1 MAMMRVV
8 TGARFGFGRLRRW
21 WLSLV
26 LPLLAI
32 GLALL
37 LGAVVMLISGFSPL
51 DAYSGLFQ
59 GAFGTLPQFAE
70 TLNEATPLLLIGLG
84 IAVAFRAG
92 AFNIGGVGQE
102 YLGALAAVIVG
113 GKFTGL
119 PGWLHLVLA
128 TAAGFVAGGLWA
140 APAALLKIRLG
151 INEVI
156 TSILL
161 NYIAIYFIDYMISGP
176 IHAPGFTAAP
186 TSFPVQQ
193 NATFPIL
200 VQGSDLNA
208 GFFLALLALV
218 VIFVLLR
225 YTTWGYRMRLVGLNR
240 EAARH
245 AGVHVD
251 RVYLLSFF
259 ISGALAGLAGAI
271 EILGYRYQLITGFAP
286 NTGYDA
292 IAVALLGGLS
302 PGGVGLAA
310 LFFGAL
316 ANGASAMEAIAQLP
330 SQLAD
335 IVRTLAILAVL
346 AVSSPV
352 ILDLVRRRQ
361 SGGQETDGSGPSARA
376 TGAGAGGQPPTSG
389 LEPET
394 FVAE

>member
-1 MAMMRVV
+1 M
-8 TGARFGFGRLRRW
+8 
-21 WLSLV
+21 

-102 YLGALAAVIVG
+102 YLGALAAVVVG

-119 PGWLHLVLA
+119 PGWLHLALA

-140 APAALLKIRLG
+140 APAALLKVRFG

-193 NATFPIL
+193 DATFPIL
-200 VQGSDLNA
+200 VRGSDLNA
-208 GFFLALLALV
+208 GFFLALLALL

-292 IAVALLGGLS
+292 IAVALLGGLN

-361 SGGQETDGSGPSARA
+361 SGGKETDGSDPSVKA
-376 TGAGAGGQPPTSG
+376 TGADGQPPTST
-389 LEPET
+389 ET

>member
-1 MAMMRVV
+1 MAMLRVV
-8 TGARFGFGRLRRW
+8 TGTRFGFGRLRRSL
-21 WLSLV
+21 LSLA
-26 LPLLAI
+26 LPVVAI

-102 YLGALAAVIVG
+102 YLGALAAVVVG
-113 GKFTGL
+113 GKFAGL
-119 PGWLHLVLA
+119 PGGLHLALA
-128 TAAGFVAGGLWA
+128 TLAGFLAGGLWA
-140 APAALLKIRLG
+140 APAAVLKVRFG

-161 NYIAIYFIDYMISGP
+161 NYIAIYFIDYMIAGP

-186 TSFPVQQ
+186 TSFPVQAD
-193 NATFPIL
+193 ATFPIL
-200 VQGSDLNA
+200 VRGSDLNA
-208 GFFLALLALV
+208 GFLLALLALLL
-218 VIFVLLR
+218 IFVLLR
-225 YTTWGYRMRLVGLNR
+225 YTTWGYRLRLVGLSR

-292 IAVALLGGLS
+292 IAVALLGGLN

-346 AVSSPV
+346 AVSSPL
-352 ILDLVRRRQ
+352 ILDVVRRRQ
-361 SGGQETDGSGPSARA
+361 DESKAVGAERSSLMTAGSER
-376 TGAGAGGQPPTSG
+376 QPPSG
-389 LEPET
+389 LEPDT
-394 FVAE
+394 SVAE

>member
-8 TGARFGFGRLRRW
+8 TGARFGLGRLRRW

-26 LPLLAI
+26 LPVVAI

-37 LGAVVMLISGFSPL
+37 LGAVVMLSSGFSPL

-84 IAVAFRAG
+84 ITVAFRAG

-102 YLGALAAVIVG
+102 YLGALAAVVVG
-113 GKFTGL
+113 GKFAGL
-119 PGWLHLVLA
+119 PGGLHLALA
-128 TAAGFVAGGLWA
+128 TLAGFVAGGLWA
-140 APAALLKIRLG
+140 APAALLKVRFG

-186 TSFPVQQ
+186 TSFPVQP

-200 VQGSDLNA
+200 VRGSDLNA

-225 YTTWGYRMRLVGLNR
+225 STTWGYRIRLVGLNR

-292 IAVALLGGLS
+292 IAVALLGGLN

-361 SGGQETDGSGPSARA
+361 HAGEETGGGDLSSVRAAGPD
-376 TGAGAGGQPPTSG
+376 GQPPTSR

>member
-8 TGARFGFGRLRRW
+8 TGARFGLGRLRRW

-26 LPLLAI
+26 LPLVAI

-102 YLGALAAVIVG
+102 YLGALAAVVVG

-119 PGWLHLVLA
+119 PGGLHLALA
-128 TAAGFVAGGLWA
+128 TVAGFVAGGLWA
-140 APAALLKIRLG
+140 APAAWLKVRFG

-193 NATFPIL
+193 DATFPIL
-200 VQGSDLNA
+200 VRGSDLNA
-208 GFFLALLALV
+208 GFLLALLALV

-292 IAVALLGGLS
+292 IAVALLGGLN

-352 ILDLVRRRQ
+352 ILDLVRQRQ
-361 SGGQETDGSGPSARA
+361 SGGQTAGGSDPSAKA
-376 TGAGAGGQPPTSG
+376 TGADGQPPTSS

>member
-1 MAMMRVV
+1 MMRVV
-8 TGARFGFGRLRRW
+8 TGARFGLGRLKRS
-21 WLSLV
+21 WLSLA
-26 LPLLAI
+26 LPVVAI

-102 YLGALAAVIVG
+102 YLGALAAVVVG
-113 GKFTGL
+113 GKFAGL
-119 PGWLHLVLA
+119 PGGLHLALA
-128 TAAGFVAGGLWA
+128 TLAGFIAGGLWA
-140 APAALLKIRLG
+140 APAALLKVRFG

-186 TSFPVQQ
+186 TSFPVQPD
-193 NATFPIL
+193 ATFPIL
-200 VQGSDLNA
+200 VRGSDLNA
-208 GFFLALLALV
+208 GFFLALLALL
-218 VIFVLLR
+218 VIFILLR
-225 YTTWGYRMRLVGLNR
+225 YTTWGYRIRLVGLNR

-292 IAVALLGGLS
+292 IAVALLGGLN

-346 AVSSPV
+346 AVSSPL
-352 ILDLVRRRQ
+352 ILDVVRRHQ
-361 SGGQETDGSGPSARA
+361 GESEAASGDSSSLTTVGSER
-376 TGAGAGGQPPTSG
+376 QPPTSS
-389 LEPET
+389 LEPDT
-394 FVAE
+394 PVAE